1 MEFVTILDVINCCVS
16 KVLQKILDAL
26 TEDAV
31 KLLVTILDMNI
42 LSEGTNCP
50 LVDVTNTK
58 LLDTGRSSS

>member
-1 MEFVTILDVINCCVS
+1 MTLVTILDVISSCVS
-16 KVLQKILDAL
+16 SVLQKIVDAF
-26 TEDAV
+26 TEDV
-31 KLLVTILDMNI
+31 VILLVTTLDMKI